1 MAFEIPTHKLQS
13 VLEIVRMANAET
25 DLEGLIGLITQQS
38 CDLIE
43 AERASLYLLEKESGE
58 LVSTMALG
66 LPGKSI
72 RLKLH
77 QGVAGLVAATGE
89 SAVVQDAYADPRFYR
104 AVDQATGFRT
114 HQILCV
120 PIKSR
125 WGEVLGV
132 LEVLNKRAGSFHTED
147 EEVLSLLA
155 SQVGVA
161 LANARLYMGL
171 RTNLNRLTRLM
182 KVGVAIGAELDLDQ
196 LLRIISET
204 TSTLLQAERS
214 TVFIADRERN
224 ELWSRVAEGMDRQEI
239 RIPLDVGIAGMV
251 ATTGVP
257 VRISDAYTD
266 PRFNPEVDK
275 NTGYQTRSILCS
287 PMRNARGQII
297 GVFEVLNKR
306 GGEFTALDEHLLTS
320 LSSQAAVAVEKAQLY
335 DEVQR
340 AYTQLQAL
348 DRLKSEFISTI
359 SHELRTPLS
368 PIIGYT
374 EILLSGTLGELPTS
388 CRRGVQAIAESAR
401 RLLTLI
407 ESLLVFV
414 RLDKGEMA
422 LNREPVEMLPL
433 VQQVIGAFQGKALE
447 RKVELVRE
455 VAEQLPLILADPQEL
470 AMALTHLVDN
480 ATKFTP
486 AGGRIVVRA
495 RAVPAADGNPGVELA
510 VQDTGIGISKDLH
523 AKVFERFY
531 QVDSSLKRQY
541 SGAGIGLA
549 VVKQIIEAH
558 GSRVHVDSEP
568 GQGATFRFVLPAV
581 G

>member
-1 MAFEIPTHKLQS
+1 MPFEIPPRKLQS

-25 DLEGLIGLITQQS
+25 DLEALIALITQQA
-38 CDLIE
+38 CTLIE
-43 AERASLYLLEKESGE
+43 ADRGSLYLLDKESGE
-58 LVSTMALG
+58 LVSSMALG
-66 LPGKSI
+66 LPGKTI

-89 SAVVQDAYADPRFYR
+89 PAIVQEAYADPRFYR
-104 AVDQATGFRT
+104 AVDQATGYRT
-114 HQILCV
+114 RQILCV

-125 WGEVLGV
+125 WGEVLGA
-132 LEVLNKRAGSFHTED
+132 LEVLNKRMGSFGPED
-147 EEVLSLLA
+147 EEVLNLLA

-161 LANARLYMGL
+161 LANARLYEGL

-182 KVGVAIGAELDLDQ
+182 KVDVAISSELDLDA
-196 LLRIISET
+196 LLRTISET
-204 TSTLLQAERS
+204 TSNLLQAERS
-214 TVFIADRERN
+214 TVFIVDRERG
-224 ELWSRVAEGMDRQEI
+224 ELWSRVAEGLDRQEI
-239 RIPLDVGIAGMV
+239 RIPLQVGVAGMV
-251 ATTGVP
+251 ATTGGP

-266 PRFNPEVDK
+266 PRFHAGVDK
-275 NTGYQTRSILCS
+275 DTGYQTRSILCT
-287 PMRNARGQII
+287 PMRNARGQVI

-306 GGEFTALDEHLLTS
+306 GGEFTPLDEQLLAS
-320 LSSQAAVAVEKAQLY
+320 LSSHAAVAIEKAQLY

-340 AYTQLQAL
+340 AYAQLQAL
-348 DRLKSEFISTI
+348 DRLKSEFLSTV

-374 EILLSGTLGELPTS
+374 EILLSGTLGEMPAA

-422 LNREPVEMLPL
+422 LNREPVEVLPL
-433 VQQVIGAFQGKALE
+433 VQQVIGTFQGRALE

-455 VAEQLPLILADPQEL
+455 VPDNLPLLLADPQEL

-486 AGGRIVVRA
+486 AGGRVAVRA
-495 RAVPAADGNPGVELA
+495 RPVSGEDGAPGVELA
-510 VQDTGIGISKDLH
+510 VQDSGIGIPKDLQ

-531 QVDSSLKRQY
+531 QVDGSLKRQY
-541 SGAGIGLA
+541 GGAGIGLA

-558 GSRVHVDSEP
+558 GSRVFLDSEP
-568 GQGATFRFVLPAV
+568 GCGATFRFVLPTA

>member
-1 MAFEIPTHKLQS
+1 MAFETPIHKLQNI
-13 VLEIVRMANAET
+13 LEIVRMANAET
-25 DLEGLIGLITQQS
+25 DLEELIRLITQQA
-38 CDLIE
+38 CALIE
-43 AERASLYLLEKESGE
+43 AERGSLYLLEKETGE

-66 LPGKSI
+66 LPGKAI

-89 SAVVQDAYADPRFYR
+89 SAVVQDAYADPRFYQ
-104 AVDQATGFRT
+104 AIDQATGYRT
-114 HQILCV
+114 RQILCV

-132 LEVLNKRAGSFHTED
+132 LEILNKRGGSFAAED

-182 KVGVAIGAELDLDQ
+182 KVGVAISAELDLDA

-204 TSTLLQAERS
+204 TSSLLQAERS
-214 TVFIADRERN
+214 TVFIADRERH
-224 ELWSRVAEGMDRQEI
+224 ELWSRVAEGLDRQEI
-239 RIPLDVGIAGMV
+239 RIPLGVGVAGMV

-257 VRISDAYTD
+257 VRIRDAYTD
-266 PRFNPEVDK
+266 PRFNPEVDRD
-275 NTGYQTRSILCS
+275 TGFQTRSILCA
-287 PMRNARGQII
+287 PMRNTRGQVI
-297 GVFEVLNKR
+297 GVFEVLNKQ

-320 LSSQAAVAVEKAQLY
+320 LSSQAAVAIEKAQLY
-335 DEVQR
+335 EEVQR

-348 DRLKSEFISTI
+348 DRLKSEFLSTI

-374 EILLSGTLGELPTS
+374 EILLSGTLGELPTP

-401 RLLTLI
+401 RLHTMI

-433 VQQVIGAFQGKALE
+433 VQQVIGTFQGRALE
-447 RKVELVRE
+447 RRVELVRE
-455 VAEQLPLILADPQEL
+455 VAEHLPLVLADPQEL
-470 AMALTHLVDN
+470 GMALTHLVDN

-486 AGGRIVVRA
+486 AGGRVVVRA
-495 RAVPAADGNPGVELA
+495 SAVDGADGRPGVELA
-510 VQDTGIGISKDLH
+510 VADTGIGIARELQ
-523 AKVFERFY
+523 AKVFERFF
-531 QVDSSLKRQY
+531 QADSSLKRQY
-541 SGAGIGLA
+541 SGTGIGLA

-558 GSRVHVDSEP
+558 GSRVHLDSEP
-568 GQGATFRFVLPAV
+568 GQGATFRFVLPAA

>member
-13 VLEIVRMANAET
+13 ILEIVRMANAET
-25 DLEGLIGLITQQS
+25 DLEGLINLITQQA
-38 CDLIE
+38 CALIE

-66 LPGKSI
+66 LPGKAI

-89 SAVVQDAYADPRFYR
+89 SAVVQDAYADSRFYR
-104 AVDQATGFRT
+104 AIDQATGYRT
-114 HQILCV
+114 QQILCV

-132 LEVLNKRAGSFHTED
+132 LEILNKRVGRFSTED

-161 LANARLYMGL
+161 LANAHLYMGL

-182 KVGVAIGAELDLDQ
+182 KVGVAISAELDLDA

-214 TVFIADRERN
+214 TVFIADRERK
-224 ELWSRVAEGMDRQEI
+224 ELWSRVAEGLDRQEI
-239 RIPLDVGIAGMV
+239 RIPLDVGVAGMV
-251 ATTGVP
+251 AMTGVP
-257 VRISDAYTD
+257 VRIRDAYTD

-275 NTGYQTRSILCS
+275 HTGFQTRSILCA
-287 PMRNARGQII
+287 PMRNARGQVI
-297 GVFEVLNKR
+297 GVFEVLNKQ

-348 DRLKSEFISTI
+348 DRLKSEFLSTI

-374 EILLSGTLGELPTS
+374 EILLSGAMGELPTS

-433 VQQVIGAFQGKALE
+433 VQQVIGTFQAKALE
-447 RKVELVRE
+447 RRVELVRE
-455 VAEQLPLILADPQEL
+455 VAEHLPLVLADPQEL

-486 AGGRIVVRA
+486 AGGRVVVRA
-495 RAVPAADGNPGVELA
+495 RAVSGADGHPGVELA
-510 VQDTGIGISKDLH
+510 VQDTGIGIPKDLH

-531 QVDSSLKRQY
+531 QADGSLKRQY

-558 GSRVHVDSEP
+558 GSRVLVDSEP
-568 GQGATFRFVLPAV
+568 GQGAAFRFVLPTA